1 MRDKTKSQS
10 TNVRFHLG
18 RMHRFQP
25 IPDFA
30 VAVERER
37 VVYTFRKQLSSDSAV
52 RIGDAR

>member
-18 RMHRFQP
+18 RVHRCQH

-30 VAVERER
+30 VAVER